1 MWPYKNYA
9 FKLFDEI
16 FLNFQVLRVVI
27 MDFDDEEIDE
37 NIDAN
42 SALKN
47 AYNRMMLV
55 SMTLVN
61 FVI

>member
-1 MWPYKNYA
+1 ME
-9 FKLFDEI
+9 L
-16 FLNFQVLRVVI
+16 
-27 MDFDDEEIDE
+27 DDGDDGENKEE
-37 NIDAN
+37 N

-55 SMTLVN
+55 YMTLVN

>member
-1 MWPYKNYA
+1 MQNSAPG
-9 FKLFDEI
+9 
-16 FLNFQVLRVVI
+16 VVI
-27 MDFDDEEIDE
+27 VELDDETDE
-37 NIDAN
+37 ENKEEN

-55 SMTLVN
+55 YMTLVN